1 MTSDKKHSRRANPLT
16 PRAIA
21 KSRKSYWPTH
31 HQAKLAGYLADGH
44 HLVYD
49 ADRARRGLHPYRAKT
64 LTQVAAETGMSVAAV
79 THWLKQEHDD
89 LWLRWWFGRGWVS
102 RNMAEAQPGGAD
114 RERHE

>member
-79 THWLKQEHDD
+79 THWLKQEHYD

-102 RNMAEAQPGGAD
+102 RNMTEAQPSGAD